1 LKNDI
6 SERELD
12 MLLDAKLKNRPN
24 IEQRDFVIIF
34 QEAINTARN
43 EALN

>member
-12 MLLDAKLKNRPN
+12 MLLDAKLKDRPN
-24 IEQRDFVIIF
+24 MEQRDFVTIF
-34 QEAINTARN
+34 SQAIGAARN
-43 EALN
+43 EV